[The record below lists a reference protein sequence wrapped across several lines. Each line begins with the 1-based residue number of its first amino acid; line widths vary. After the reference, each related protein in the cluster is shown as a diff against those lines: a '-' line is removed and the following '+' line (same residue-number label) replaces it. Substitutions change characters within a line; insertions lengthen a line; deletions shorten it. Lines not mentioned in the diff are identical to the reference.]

1 MNPDDA
7 PTPGYQSYLL
17 RCWCVHAHQATPRL
31 RFSLVHT
38 RTGVRRGF
46 DDFDTLVAFLRQ
58 QIDSFTLDNVAPGND
73 DASM

>member
-1 MNPDDA
+1 V
-7 PTPGYQSYLL
+7 Y
-17 RCWCVHAHQATPRL
+17 
-31 RFSLVHT
+31 T